1 MTNEQWNTTLYKQM
15 FTEQEQFRDW
25 LLAQPPEE
33 ILNHAYEYVM
43 REDILLSLEHND
55 LTDAQAAALLASPAP
70 LADVYKELDYVESSH
85 MEEVWSCVVDRANI
99 VLDAQLDRAKTLIDD
114 FCTYDYASHADFSD
128 LSRVNI
134 AYTTVGDEDIP
145 LQVHVDLEGYKIE
158 RELDGKPLDVR
169 QYGSLQELI
178 ENELEGMDFQEL
190 VAVDEKDIQLSLA
203 RAEYQENVE
212 CKLAIEQAIACYY
225 DGSRLDS
232 AAAREVVE
240 KFGAERV
247 LYVLAGTLQQNEWD
261 GRFSQDNKAWAK
273 TAKAD
278 PLFAHRRDFSVQSHP
293 GLVDVFLTQVR
304 REAEKPPRASIRE
317 RLKQAQ
323 EKAEKKN
330 VRAGCDQKEGAGA
343 VRGRRDQQLHFRVSK
358 PELDRIQVKMAEL
371 GIVSIGAY
379 LRENGAGWLLH
390 PA

>member
-25 LLAQPPEE
+25 LLAQPPQE

-43 REDILLSLEHND
+43 REDILLSLEYND
-55 LTDAQAAALLASPAP
+55 LTDAQAAALLTSPSP
-70 LADVYKELDYVESSH
+70 LADVYAEFDKLESSH
-85 MEEVWSCVVDRANI
+85 MEEIWNCIESRANA
-99 VLDAQLDRAKTLIDD
+99 LQTDQLDRAKTLIDE
-114 FCTYDYASHADFSD
+114 FCAYEYASQADFSD

-158 RELDGKPLDVR
+158 RELDGKPLDAR
-169 QYGSLQELI
+169 QYSSLQELI

-212 CKLAIEQAIACYY
+212 CKLAIEQGIARHY

-293 GLVDVFLTQVR
+293 GLVDLFLTQVR
-304 REAEKPPRASIRE
+304 REAEKPPRVSVRE
-317 RLKQAQ
+317 QLKQAQ
-323 EKAEKKN
+323 EKAQSLAPAAPKK
-330 VRAGCDQKEGAGA
+330 KE
-343 VRGRRDQQLHFRVSK
+343 
-358 PELDRIQVKMAEL
+358 PER
-371 GIVSIGAY
+371 
-379 LRENGAGWLLH
+379 
-390 PA
+390 

>member
-1 MTNEQWNTTLYKQM
+1 MNNQEWNTTLYQKM
-15 FTEQEQFRDW
+15 FAEQETFRDW
-25 LLAQPPEE
+25 LKSQPPEE
-33 ILNHAYEYVM
+33 ILNHAYEYAM
-43 REDILLSLEHND
+43 REDILLSLEYND
-55 LTDAQAAALLASPAP
+55 LTDAQAAVLLASPSP
-70 LADVYKELDYVESSH
+70 LADVYKELEYVETSH
-85 MEEVWSCVVDRANI
+85 MEEVWSCVVDRAKI
-99 VLDAQLDRAKTLIDD
+99 VLGAQLDRAKTLIND

-158 RELDGKPLDVR
+158 RELDGKPLDIR

-178 ENELEGMDFQEL
+178 ENELEGLDFQEL
-190 VAVDEKDIQLSLA
+190 VAVDEKDIQLLFA
-203 RAEYQENVE
+203 KTEYQENVE
-212 CKLAIEQAIACYY
+212 CKLAIEQAIARHY

-232 AAAREVVE
+232 MAAREVVE

-293 GLVDVFLTQVR
+293 GLVDLFLTQVR
-304 REAEKPPRASIRE
+304 RETEKPPRVSVRAQ
-317 RLKQAQ
+317 LKRAQ
-323 EKAEKKN
+323 EKAEKKPP
-330 VRAGCDQKEGAGA
+330 VQAAPKKKG
-343 VRGRRDQQLHFRVSK
+343 
-358 PELDRIQVKMAEL
+358 PER
-371 GIVSIGAY
+371 
-379 LRENGAGWLLH
+379 
-390 PA
+390 

>member
-15 FTEQEQFRDW
+15 FAEQEQFRDW
-25 LLAQPPEE
+25 LLTQPPQE

-43 REDILLSLEHND
+43 REDILLSLEYND
-55 LTDAQAAALLASPAP
+55 LTDAQAAALLTSPSP
-70 LADVYKELDYVESSH
+70 LADVYAEFDKLESSH
-85 MEEVWSCVVDRANI
+85 MEEIWSCIESRANA
-99 VLDAQLDRAKTLIDD
+99 LQTDQLDRAKTLIDE
-114 FCTYDYASHADFSD
+114 FCAYEYASQADFSD
-128 LSRVNI
+128 LSRVSI

-158 RELDGKPLDVR
+158 RELDGRPLDAR
-169 QYGSLQELI
+169 QYSSLHELI

-212 CKLAIEQAIACYY
+212 CKLAIEQGIARHY

-232 AAAREVVE
+232 MAAREVVE

-261 GRFSQDNKAWAK
+261 GRFSQDNKAWAE

-293 GLVDVFLTQVR
+293 GLVDLFLTQVR
-304 REAEKPPRASIRE
+304 RETEKPPRVSVRE
-317 RLKQAQ
+317 QLKQAQ
-323 EKAEKKN
+323 ETVEKKPP
-330 VRAGCDQKEGAGA
+330 VQAAIKKK
-343 VRGRRDQQLHFRVSK
+343 V
-358 PELDRIQVKMAEL
+358 PER
-371 GIVSIGAY
+371 
-379 LRENGAGWLLH
+379 
-390 PA
+390 

>member
-99 VLDAQLDRAKTLIDD
+99 VLDAQLDRAKTLIDE
-114 FCTYDYASHADFSD
+114 FCAYEYASQADFSD

-158 RELDGKPLDVR
+158 RELDGKYLDVR
-169 QYGSLQELI
+169 QYSSLQELI
-178 ENELEGMDFQEL
+178 ENELEGLDFQEL
-190 VAVDEKDIQLSLA
+190 VAVDEKDIQLLA
-203 RAEYQENVE
+203 R
-212 CKLAIEQAIACYY
+212 
-225 DGSRLDS
+225 
-232 AAAREVVE
+232 REV
-240 KFGAERV
+240 ERQPR
-247 LYVLAGTLQQNEWD
+247 T
-261 GRFSQDNKAWAK
+261 
-273 TAKAD
+273 
-278 PLFAHRRDFSVQSHP
+278 SV
-293 GLVDVFLTQVR
+293 
-304 REAEKPPRASIRE
+304 REQ
-317 RLKQAQ
+317 LKQAQ
-323 EKAEKKN
+323 EKMEKKSP
-330 VRAGCDQKEGAGA
+330 VQASPKKKELE
-343 VRGRRDQQLHFRVSK
+343 R
-358 PELDRIQVKMAEL
+358 
-371 GIVSIGAY
+371 
-379 LRENGAGWLLH
+379 
-390 PA
+390 

>member
-178 ENELEGMDFQEL
+178 ENELEGLDFQEL
-190 VAVDEKDIQLSLA
+190 VAVSDAEIQAALA
-203 RAEYQENVE
+203 SAKKEAAFAELPVYRQNAAYASEHGELEQYRVSHQANIA
-212 CKLAIEQAIACYY
+212 CKEAIEQSIDQNY
-225 DGSRLDS
+225 DGRRLAKGTADK
-232 AAAREVVE
+232 VMQ
-240 KFGAERV
+240 KFGPERV
-247 LYVLAGTLQQNEWD
+247 MYVLANTIQQKGWD
-261 GRFSQDNKAWAK
+261 GRFHPYNKDWAK
-273 TAKAD
+273 TVDIPPNPDSFGFERNCEFVVDSHAGLTD
-278 PLFAHRRDFSVQSHP
+278 LFVSQA
-293 GLVDVFLTQVR
+293 R
-304 REAEKPPRASIRE
+304 REVERQPRLSVRE
-317 RLKQAQ
+317 QIERAQ
-323 EKAEKKN
+323 EKMEKKSP
-330 VRAGCDQKEGAGA
+330 VQATPKKKE
-343 VRGRRDQQLHFRVSK
+343 
-358 PELDRIQVKMAEL
+358 PER
-371 GIVSIGAY
+371 
-379 LRENGAGWLLH
+379 
-390 PA
+390 

>member
-99 VLDAQLDRAKTLIDD
+99 VLDEQLDRAKTLIDD

-145 LQVHVDLEGYKIE
+145 LQVHVDLERYKIE
-158 RELDGKPLDVR
+158 RELDGKPLDTR
-169 QYGSLQELI
+169 QYSSLQELI

-190 VAVDEKDIQLSLA
+190 AAVSDAEIQAALA
-203 RAEYQENVE
+203 SAKKEAAFAELPVYWQNAAYARKHGELEQYRVSRRANIA
-212 CKLAIEQAIACYY
+212 CKEAIEQSIDQNF
-225 DGSRLDS
+225 DGRRLAKGTADK
-232 AAAREVVE
+232 VMQ
-240 KFGAERV
+240 KFGTERV
-247 LYVLAGTLQQNEWD
+247 MYVLANTIQQKGWD
-261 GRFSQDNKAWAK
+261 GRFHPYNKDWAK
-273 TAKAD
+273 TVDIPPNPDSFGFERNCEFVVDSHAGLTD
-278 PLFAHRRDFSVQSHP
+278 LFVSQA
-293 GLVDVFLTQVR
+293 R
-304 REAEKPPRASIRE
+304 REVERQPRASVRE
-317 RLKQAQ
+317 QLKQAQ
-323 EKAEKKN
+323 EKAEKKSSMQAAPKKK
-330 VRAGCDQKEGAGA
+330 V
-343 VRGRRDQQLHFRVSK
+343 
-358 PELDRIQVKMAEL
+358 PER
-371 GIVSIGAY
+371 
-379 LRENGAGWLLH
+379 
-390 PA
+390 